1 MRSDYMNETIELL
14 KNHRSVREF
23 VPGKDVSEAQV
34 EAMISAAMA
43 APNWINGQQV
53 SVIEVRD
60 SKKKSTL
67 AKAAGNQRWIEE
79 APVFLVFCI
88 DFYRAKLAAEK
99 NGNEFQIVND
109 IEAVIVGSTD
119 VGIALG
125 SAVIAAESMGLGTV
139 PIGGIRRNLQ
149 IFVELLDLPE
159 YVFPV
164 SGLVVGHPRNI
175 PDQKPRLPLKA
186 TLQKEQYDAKI
197 QREVIDQYD
206 HTILTYTTER
216 TNGQDSSNWSS
227 KVAHFYDT
235 GFEQYAKNSS
245 PAVKHQGF
253 QYK

>member
-1 MRSDYMNETIELL
+1 MNETIELL
-14 KNHRSVREF
+14 KNHRSVRAF
-23 VPGKDVSEAQV
+23 KLGRDVNEAQV
-34 EAMISAAMA
+34 EAIIKAAMA

-67 AKAAGNQRWIEE
+67 ANAAGNQRWVEE

-99 NGNEFQIVND
+99 NGTQFQIVED
-109 IEAVIVGSTD
+109 LEALIIGSTD

-139 PIGGIRRNLQ
+139 PIGGIRRNPQ
-149 IFVELLDLPE
+149 TFVELLDLPE

-164 SGLVVGHPRNI
+164 SGLVIGHPKTI
-175 PDQKPRLPLKA
+175 PDQKPRMPLKA
-186 TLQKEQYDAKI
+186 THQKEQYNANI

-206 HTILTYTTER
+206 QTISTYMTER
-216 TNGQDSSNWSS
+216 TSGQDSSNWSS
-227 KVAHFYDT
+227 KIANFYDA
-235 GFEQYAKNSS
+235 GFDQYSKNSS
-245 PAVKHQGF
+245 PTIKNQGF
-253 QYK
+253 HYK